1 MKCSNIL
8 RSIFKH
14 QYHALN
20 SFIGIYC
27 LSGLTGLDHAAHEVR
42 IAFVASLAGADRL
55 MVYDPTVGVDAAHA
69 LARVD
74 ALLART
80 GLVQTAL
87 GVRDALGSA
96 ALRGITE
103 VAGHTGA
110 DGCSLAFRALGIGS
124 AWRRDTGVSRR
135 VRWRCRP

>member
-1 MKCSNIL
+1 M
-8 RSIFKH
+8 
-14 QYHALN
+14 
-20 SFIGIYC
+20 YC
-27 LSGLTGLDHAAHEVR
+27 LSGLTGLDHAAREVR

-55 MVYDPTVGVDAAHA
+55 MVDDPTVGIDAAHA
-69 LARVD
+69 FARID

-87 GVRDALGSA
+87 GVGDALGSA
-96 ALRGITE
+96 ALSGITE

-110 DGCSLAFRALGIGS
+110 DGCSLAFCALGIGS